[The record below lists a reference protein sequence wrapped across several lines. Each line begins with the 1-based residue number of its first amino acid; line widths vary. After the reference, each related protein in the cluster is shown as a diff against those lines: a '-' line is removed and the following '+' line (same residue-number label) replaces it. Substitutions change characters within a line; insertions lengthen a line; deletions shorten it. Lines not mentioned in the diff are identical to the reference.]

1 MSDPQEE
8 LLNTASRL
16 VVEEGLEFGAA
27 KKRAVRQ
34 LGLPSRT
41 ALPDNDALEDAVRE
55 YIEIFCAH
63 TQPAELQALRELAL
77 TWMQR
82 LPEFRP
88 HLAGSVW
95 HGTATRLSDIYISMF
110 CDDPKSLEI
119 ALINN
124 NVTYE
129 AREVTGFTGDAVAA
143 LSIHSLCKPLNE
155 TVGVHVL
162 IYDHDEIRGALK
174 PDSKGR
180 KPRGDIAAVQALLI

>member
-1 MSDPQEE
+1 
-8 LLNTASRL
+8 
-16 VVEEGLEFGAA
+16 
-27 KKRAVRQ
+27 
-34 LGLPSRT
+34 
-41 ALPDNDALEDAVRE
+41 
-55 YIEIFCAH
+55 
-63 TQPAELQALRELAL
+63 
-77 TWMQR
+77 
-82 LPEFRP
+82 
-88 HLAGSVW
+88 
-95 HGTATRLSDIYISMF
+95 MF

-155 TVGVHVL
+155 TVGVHLL